1 MQNGSVRIPIAP
13 IYLEHFDE
21 GIIRALGGV
30 LESFVLGDEEAQ
42 FYAVA
47 IPGLCGPWP
56 DEYLGRT
63 PIFFGK
69 GQEQLHPNVLPSI
82 TIIRAGVEDDLTR
95 VAHKTLDHIVPAH
108 GANRVTVTRP
118 NGQSAEGFD
127 RVNVKEA
134 AWPVNISYNVQ
145 IRARNDTDYL
155 RMHRW
160 VMSKLRSQDLKSY
173 ITVWDSAK
181 VPRQYDIF
189 RESMSDI
196 GEYADV
202 NDVVKAEEF
211 SYRVEGEYDI
221 EEPQVAATVQETRT
235 TAHPLEG

>member
-1 MQNGSVRIPIAP
+1 MVDGSVRIPIAP

-30 LESFVLGDEEAQ
+30 LESFVLGGEEAQ

-69 GQEQLHPNVLPSI
+69 SPLHPNVIPSI
-82 TIIRAGVEDDLTR
+82 TIIRTGIEDDLPR

-108 GANRVTVTRP
+108 ATRRATVTRP
-118 NGQSAEGFD
+118 DGRTAEGFEK
-127 RVNVKEA
+127 VNVKEA

-145 IRARNDTDYL
+145 IKARTEVDFL
-155 RMHRW
+155 RMFRW
-160 VMSKLRSQDLKSY
+160 VTRHLRAQDLESW

-181 VPRQYDIF
+181 VPRKYDIF

-196 GEYADV
+196 GEYVDV
-202 NDVVKAEEF
+202 NDVVKAYEF
-211 SYRVEGEYDI
+211 SYRVEGEIDI
-221 EEPQVAATVQETRT
+221 DDPQVAPTVRDVRT
-235 TAHPLEG
+235 TTQPLEG